1 MDIIDAHQHFWKY
14 NPVRDTWMTPGIMD
28 KIRTDFLP
36 EDLFPLLEQR
46 RVTGTIAVQA
56 DQSEAETRFL
66 LDLANQYDWIL
77 GVVGWIDLR
86 SSNIKEKLAAYS
98 KENKLVGF
106 RHILQAEPV
115 SFMEDPD
122 FIFGLD
128 QLAGLG
134 YTYDLLIY
142 WHQLDAAI
150 ELVRQLPDLS
160 IVLDHIG
167 KPDIRDGRILK
178 WSKGLARLAECPNV
192 FCKISGLATEAH
204 WQYWK
209 PDDLL
214 PYLDLTFQLF
224 GPERCMFGSD
234 WPVSTLATTYEDW
247 LDLALNYFK
256 KFSPA
261 EQTAILSDNCRRFY
275 GIGK

>member
-1 MDIIDAHQHFWKY
+1 MEIIDAHQHFWKY
-14 NPVRDTWMTPGIMD
+14 DPVRDTWMTPGIMD

-46 RVTGTIAVQA
+46 NVSGTIVVQA
-56 DQSEAETRFL
+56 DQSDSETRFL
-66 LDLANQYDWIL
+66 LDLANQHDWIL
-77 GVVGWIDLR
+77 GVVGWIDLQ
-86 SSNIKEKLAAYS
+86 SANIKEKLAAYS
-98 KENKLVGF
+98 KEKKLVGF

-115 SFMEDPD
+115 SLMSDPD

-128 QLAGLG
+128 QLAGFG

-150 ELVRQLPDLS
+150 ELVSQLPDLS

-178 WSKGLARLAECPNV
+178 WSKGLARLAESPNV
-192 FCKISGLATEAH
+192 FCKISGMVTEAH

-209 PDDLL
+209 PDDLV
-214 PYLDLTFQLF
+214 PYLDLTIQLF

-247 LDLALNYFK
+247 LDLTLRYFE
-256 KFSPA
+256 KFSLA
-261 EQTAILSDNCRRFY
+261 EQAGILSGNCKRFY
-275 GIGK
+275 GIRK